1 MRWKPH
7 ISAPLTAA
15 ILSLGGLQGCSSED
29 SPAARE
35 PSDRE
40 LDEAEVEVGHTVP
53 PGTSLVFS
61 VDQIVSTA
69 THARGD
75 VFSATLRHRVTDVEG
90 SEAIPEGVPSQWI
103 VTEAS
108 TEDGA
113 TVLAIRL
120 ESIRVNGSWTPLVGD
135 VTEAHLRTSSADS
148 VRTSGAD
155 VAVGPEANAVL
166 VEIFGED
173 SAAAGT
179 AGADAGTAGTMV
191 TLTTR
196 GRSATLPAG
205 SDITVQLTEPLEV

>member
-1 MRWKPH
+1 MRWKP
-7 ISAPLTAA
+7 STRLPLLAVA
-15 ILSLGGLQGCSSED
+15 LSLGALPGCSGAD

-35 PSDRE
+35 QSYEIPEKETQEQAVARMI
-40 LDEAEVEVGHTVP
+40 P

-75 VFSATLRHRVTDVEG
+75 VFSATLRHRVTDVGG

-108 TEDGA
+108 TENGE
-113 TVLAIRL
+113 TVLAVRL

-135 VTEAHLRTSSADS
+135 VTEAHVRTSSADS
-148 VRTSGAD
+148 TRFPAE
-155 VAVGPEANAVL
+155 VAVG
-166 VEIFGED
+166 
-173 SAAAGT
+173 SAAAEALEKVLGEDAT
-179 AGADAGTAGTMV
+179 AAGAVVGAEAGTMV

-205 SDITVQLTEPLEV
+205 SAITVELTEPLEV

>member
-1 MRWKPH
+1 MRWTPH
-7 ISAPLTAA
+7 ISAPLAA
-15 ILSLGGLQGCSSED
+15 AVLAIGGLVGCSSE
-29 SPAARE
+29 SPRAERDESEQE
-35 PSDRE
+35 PQQVDTSR
-40 LDEAEVEVGHTVP
+40 TIP

-75 VFSATLRHRVTDVEG
+75 VFSATLRHGVTDMDG
-90 SEAIPEGVPSQWI
+90 GEAIPEGVPSQWI

-108 TEDGA
+108 TEDGS

-135 VTEAHLRTSSADS
+135 VTEAHLRTSSTDTA
-148 VRTSGAD
+148 RTSGAE

-166 VEIFGED
+166 AEILGED
-173 SAAAGT
+173 SVPASAAG
-179 AGADAGTAGTMV
+179 AGAATAGTMV
-191 TLTTR
+191 TLTVR

-205 SDITVQLTEPLEV
+205 SAITVQLTEPLEV

>member
-1 MRWKPH
+1 M
-7 ISAPLTAA
+7 AA
-15 ILSLGGLQGCSSED
+15 VLALGGLQGCTSAD

-35 PSDRE
+35 QSDRE
-40 LDEAEVEVGHTVP
+40 LAEVEVGRTVP

-135 VTEAHLRTSSADS
+135 VTEAHLRTSADS
-148 VRTSGAD
+148 ARTSGAD
-155 VAVGPEANAVL
+155 VAVGSEANAVL
-166 VEIFGED
+166 VEIFGEE
-173 SAAAGT
+173 SVAAGT
-179 AGADAGTAGTMV
+179 AGTETGTTGTMV

>member
-1 MRWKPH
+1 MRWKPC
-7 ISAPLTAA
+7 ISAPLAA
-15 ILSLGGLQGCSSED
+15 AVLSLGGFHGCSRADPPVEREA
-29 SPAARE
+29 SPATE
-35 PSDRE
+35 
-40 LDEAEVEVGHTVP
+40 EVEAGRTIP

-135 VTEAHLRTSSADS
+135 VTEAHLRTSSADTA
-148 VRTSGAD
+148 RASGAE
-155 VAVGPEANAVL
+155 VAVGAEANAAL
-166 VEIFGED
+166 VEVLGED
-173 SAAAGT
+173 SAAASA
-179 AGADAGTAGTMV
+179 AGASAATAGTMV
-191 TLTTR
+191 TLTAR

-205 SDITVQLTEPLEV
+205 SAITVQLTEPLEV

>member
-1 MRWKPH
+1 MDRKPRTL
-7 ISAPLTAA
+7 PYVAA
-15 ILSLGGLQGCSSED
+15 VLALVGLQGCSSAD
-29 SPAARE
+29 PAARE
-35 PSDRE
+35 PSSGEQD
-40 LDEAEVEVGHTVP
+40 EVEVGHMIP

-75 VFSATLRHRVTDVEG
+75 VFSATLRHKVTDVDG

-120 ESIRVNGSWTPLVGD
+120 ESLRVNGSWTPLVGD

-148 VRTSGAD
+148 ARATGAE
-155 VAVGPEANAVL
+155 VAVGPAANAML
-166 VEIFGED
+166 EEILGED
-173 SAAAGT
+173 SAAIGVT
-179 AGADAGTAGTMV
+179 AAEVGTMV

-205 SDITVQLTEPLEV
+205 SAITVQLTEPLEV

>member
-7 ISAPLTAA
+7 VSAPLLAA
-15 ILSLGGLQGCSSED
+15 VLSLGGLHGCSSAD

-35 PSDRE
+35 QPDRE
-40 LDEAEVEVGHTVP
+40 VDEVDAGRTIP
-53 PGTSLVFS
+53 PGTTLVFS

-75 VFSATLRHRVTDVEG
+75 VFSATLRHKVTDVEG

-120 ESIRVNGSWTPLVGD
+120 ESIRVNGSWTPVVGD
-135 VTEAHLRTSSADS
+135 VTEAHLRTSADS
-148 VRTSGAD
+148 ARTTGAE
-155 VAVGPEANAVL
+155 VALGPEANAVL
-166 VEIFGED
+166 EEILGEE
-173 SAAAGT
+173 SVAAGA
-179 AGADAGTAGTMV
+179 AGAGALTTGTMV

-196 GRSATLPAG
+196 GRSAILPAG
-205 SDITVQLTEPLEV
+205 SAITVQLTEPLEV

>member
-1 MRWKPH
+1 MRWMTRTP
-7 ISAPLTAA
+7 AA
-15 ILSLGGLQGCSSED
+15 LLAAALALEGLIGCSSAD

-35 PSDRE
+35 QASRE
-40 LDEAEVEVGHTVP
+40 VDEVEVGHTIP
-53 PGTSLVFS
+53 RGTSLVFS
-61 VDQIVSTA
+61 VDQLVSTA

-75 VFSATLRHRVTDVEG
+75 VFSATLRHKVTDMEG
-90 SEAIPEGVPSQWI
+90 GEAIPEGVPSQWI

-135 VTEAHLRTSSADS
+135 VTEAHLRTSAADS
-148 VRTSGAD
+148 PRASGAEVAAE
-155 VAVGPEANAVL
+155 VAVGPAANAALEEVL
-166 VEIFGED
+166 GQNGPATGAE
-173 SAAAGT
+173 AGM
-179 AGADAGTAGTMV
+179 AGTMV

-205 SDITVQLTEPLEV
+205 SAITVQLTEPLEV